1 MKYRRLLIIF
11 TMAAA
16 LVAGCME
23 KSQEAAQAPP
33 PPEIPV
39 IVTEAKRV
47 PIPLDFVGQIYGI
60 KDSPIRA
67 RVQGFLEGIHFE
79 EGSTVKEG
87 TLLYTVE
94 SQPYEADV
102 AAQMSRVAEAKINLA
117 KAASDLKRIRP
128 LAARNAVSQSDLDA
142 AVAAHDA
149 AKASVAAANANLRAA
164 RIQLG
169 YTKIYSPTT
178 GIIGKTRAKL
188 GEFVGQSPNPV
199 ILNVVSDIST
209 ILVQFFVTENQYLLA
224 VRSHIKET
232 EAEASSD
239 KRDERQLTLFLS
251 DGSQYNHIGKIDFID
266 RGIDPTTG
274 AILVQAS
281 FPNPERLLRPGM
293 FGKVRLVA
301 QVLEDGILVPQR
313 CVTELQGRHRVFVV
327 RADNTV
333 QERQVRLGPT
343 VGSQWLILDGLKSGE
358 QVVYEGLQRI
368 ADGAAVQPVVTR
380 PKDQSANGQ

>member
-1 MKYRRLLIIF
+1 MKYRKLLIIF
-11 TMAAA
+11 TMAA
-16 LVAGCME
+16 VMAGCME

-39 IVTEAKRV
+39 IVTAAERV
-47 PIPLDFVGQIYGI
+47 PIHLDFVGQVYGI

-142 AVAAHDA
+142 AEAAHDA
-149 AKASVAAANANLRAA
+149 AQASVAAANANLRAT

-169 YTKIYSPTT
+169 YTKIHSPTT
-178 GIIGKTRAKL
+178 GIIGKTKAKL

-209 ILVQFFVTENQYLLA
+209 VLVQFFVTENQYLLA
-224 VRSHIKET
+224 VRSHMAET
-232 EAEASSD
+232 DTQGAT
-239 KRDERQLTLFLS
+239 RDDRPLTLFLS
-251 DGSQYNHIGKIDFID
+251 DGSQYDHIGKFDFID
-266 RGIDPTTG
+266 RGVDPTTG

-293 FGKVRLVA
+293 FGKVRVVA

-327 RADNTV
+327 GADNTV
-333 QERQVRLGPT
+333 RERPVRLGPT
-343 VGSQWLILDGLKSGE
+343 VGSAWLVLDGLKPGE
-358 QVVYEGLQRI
+358 QVVYEGLQRV
-368 ADGAAVQPVVTR
+368 ADGAAVKPVVTQ